1 VTINKVTI
9 NDSCLCICINILQ
22 NKQQTII
29 PILKVKNTL
38 LKRTQIV
45 KWIRNKLDDIG
56 FIEFETPTLHAIS
69 GGADAAPFN
78 THHNSLGLDLTLRI
92 ATEVKL
98 DVCLCMFVG
107 GVGTCI

>member
-1 VTINKVTI
+1 
-9 NDSCLCICINILQ
+9 
-22 NKQQTII
+22 
-29 PILKVKNTL
+29 

-98 DVCLCMFVG
+98 FEMFACVCVYVGDVCMKIIDVFC
-107 GVGTCI
+107 CY